1 MRHTVSILVM
11 TLFLIFFIGN
21 DIFAADYFLFDKET
35 NKILFMGKNDSEFS
49 EKIEMVKNP
58 DYIMTTN
65 NPDIY
70 LAIFAPE
77 NVEKKKNNKQ
87 AEPQQGRLIIFNVA
101 TGRTEDVVELGY
113 APFRYIYTKD
123 RSHFY
128 ISYKPAP
135 DSETL
140 ALLHYDISER
150 ASEKLEDFAVNVNRF
165 IFSEDEASLYALV
178 PSDKK
183 KKQSGKILVLNPLT
197 LTVANT
203 IPTNNSPYYIYF
215 LGQDKLVIIEADFNN
230 FKSPGAFKIV
240 NSSDFSVI
248 DEKTFRPP
256 YRIYNN
262 WDQESATLLTIVSRI
277 NETFIFKASLDEFI
291 FHEIDSKLYDY
302 NYDAKSNRL
311 YLLNS
316 EEFRIINYD
325 TNEITVCFTDINLV
339 DVYPY
344 QINILPGS
352 EIAALTCHLGGK
364 LKLIDLTNNSLITK
378 VRYGRPGVRFRKFIS
393 NYINGQIGVNIAYEN
408 SKYFVLR
415 VGTEDITVFNSSFES
430 PAYIVPPE
438 SPLLMFQR
446 EEPHSHILL
455 VTQKQI
461 YQINSE
467 DLTLRPILTFNKET
481 QGCFILE
488 DKHRSLILTVEE
500 LFIVDSST
508 FEVKDHFEFYVNPD
522 QKYNR
527 LKENERRYYFIP
539 TL

>member
-1 MRHTVSILVM
+1 MKRIISFGSVLLLVM
-11 TLFLIFFIGN
+11 VLIGANVFG
-21 DIFAADYFLFDKET
+21 ADYFLFDKET

-49 EKIEMVKNP
+49 EKIEMIKNP

-77 NVEKKKNNKQ
+77 NVEKKKNKKQ
-87 AEPQQGRLIIFNVA
+87 AEPQKGQLIIFNVA
-101 TGRTEDVVELGY
+101 TERTEDVVELGY

-140 ALLHYDISER
+140 ALLHYDISAKTSR
-150 ASEKLEDFAVNVNRF
+150 KLEDFAVNVSKF
-165 IFSEDEASLYALV
+165 IFSDDETSLYALV
-178 PSDKK
+178 PFNKK
-183 KKQSGKILVLNPLT
+183 KKQSGKIVILNPLT

-203 IPTNNSPYYIYF
+203 IPTNNSPHHIYF
-215 LGQDKLVIIEADFNN
+215 LSQDKLVLIEADSNN
-230 FKSPGAFKIV
+230 LKSPGYYKIV
-240 NSSDFSVI
+240 NHSDFSVI

-256 YRIYNN
+256 YSISNN
-262 WDQESATLLTIVSRI
+262 WDPKTTTLLTIVSRL
-277 NETFIFKASLDEFI
+277 NKTFILKASPDEFI
-291 FHEIDSKLYDY
+291 FHEIDYKLYGY
-302 NYDAKSNRL
+302 NYDTDTNRL
-311 YLLNS
+311 YMLNG
-316 EEFRIINYD
+316 EEFRILNYD
-325 TNEITVCFTDINLV
+325 TNEITVCFTDINLI
-339 DVYPY
+339 DIYPY

-364 LKLIDLTNNSLITK
+364 LKLIDLTDNSLITK
-378 VRYGRPGVRFRKFIS
+378 VRYGRPGVKFRKFMS
-393 NYINGQIGVNIAYEN
+393 LNAQIGVNIAYEN
-408 SKYFVLR
+408 LQYFVLR

-430 PAYIVPPE
+430 PTYIVPPE

-446 EEPHSHILL
+446 EEPHSQILL

-467 DLTLRPILTFNKET
+467 DLTLKPILAFNKET

-488 DKHRSLILTVEE
+488 DDHRFIILTVEE
-500 LFIVDSST
+500 LLIVDSST
-508 FEVKDHFEFYVNPD
+508 FEVKDHLEFYVNPD
-522 QKYNR
+522 QEYSR

>member
-1 MRHTVSILVM
+1 MRHNVSFWLIMPL
-11 TLFLIFFIGN
+11 LIFFIGN
-21 DIFAADYFLFDKET
+21 DILAADYFLFDKET

-49 EKIEMVKNP
+49 EKIDMIKNP

-65 NPDIY
+65 NPDSY

-77 NVEKKKNNKQ
+77 NIEKKKNKKQ
-87 AEPQQGRLIIFNVA
+87 AEPQKGRLIIFNVA

-128 ISYKPAP
+128 ISYKPTP

-140 ALLHYDISER
+140 TLLHYDISEKT
-150 ASEKLEDFAVNVNRF
+150 SEKLENFAVNVSRF
-165 IFSEDEASLYALV
+165 IFSDDEASLYALV
-178 PSDKK
+178 PSTKK

-197 LTVANT
+197 LTVINT

-215 LGQDKLVIIEADFNN
+215 LGQDKLVIIEADANN
-230 FKSPGAFKIV
+230 FKSPGTYKIV
-240 NSSDFSVI
+240 NNSNFSVI

-262 WDQESATLLTIVSRI
+262 WDQETATLLTIVSRL
-277 NETFIFKASLDEFI
+277 NKTFIFKASLDELI
-291 FHEIDSKLYDY
+291 FHEIDSNLYDY
-302 NYDAKSNRL
+302 NYDADTNRL
-311 YLLNS
+311 YILNG
-316 EEFRIINYD
+316 EEFRILNYD
-325 TNEITVCFTDINLV
+325 TNEITVCFTDINLI
-339 DVYPY
+339 DIYPY

-364 LKLIDLTNNSLITK
+364 LKLIDLTDNSLITK
-378 VRYGRPGVRFRKFIS
+378 VRYGRPGVRFRKFMS
-393 NYINGQIGVNIAYEN
+393 LNAQIGVNIAYEN

-415 VGTEDITVFNSSFES
+415 VGTEDITVFNPNFES
-430 PAYIVPPE
+430 PEYIVPPE

-446 EEPHSHILL
+446 EEPDSQILL
-455 VTQKQI
+455 ATQKQI

-467 DLTLRPILTFNKET
+467 DLTLKPILAFNKET

-488 DKHRSLILTVEE
+488 DDHRFIILTVEE
-500 LFIVDSST
+500 LLIVDSST

-522 QKYNR
+522 QEYSRIK
-527 LKENERRYYFIP
+527 KDERRYYFIP